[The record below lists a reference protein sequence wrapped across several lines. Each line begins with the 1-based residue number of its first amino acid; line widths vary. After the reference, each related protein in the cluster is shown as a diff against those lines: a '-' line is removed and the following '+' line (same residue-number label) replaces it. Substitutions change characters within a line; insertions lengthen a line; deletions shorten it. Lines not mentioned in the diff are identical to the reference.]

1 MIEERQSFLREVD
14 VCVAALRDVLGES
27 LPNSSQLVA
36 AQNSLKSFNL
46 LAGAADTDSFQLIGQ
61 QLENIFDRFISETT
75 VPTPLEHETIELA
88 VDWLE
93 QLATLYA
100 EAIPEPRTLVSELIY
115 TFDLVERSQGAV
127 SLAALMAGVEE
138 EPDLFVDDPEI
149 SVADCHEAE
158 RCDPFNDDPGFGLEF
173 DLLQRTLNRL
183 PAEGGVT
190 VDPFGDDP
198 RLSEESVTEV
208 AEGVDPPYDVFAD
221 DPPLSE
227 APK

>member
-1 MIEERQSFLREVD
+1 MIEERQPFLREFD

-27 LPNSSQLVA
+27 FPSPSQLVA

-46 LAGAADTDSFQLIGQ
+46 PAGVVETDSFQLIGQ
-61 QLENIFDRFISETT
+61 RLENIFNRFVSETT

-127 SLAALMAGVEE
+127 SLSALMTGVEDK
-138 EPDLFVDDPEI
+138 PDLFIDDPEI
-149 SVADCHEAE
+149 SVADCHAAE
-158 RCDPFNDDPGFGLEF
+158 CCDPFDDDPGFGLEF
-173 DLLQRTLNRL
+173 DLLQRTLNRP

-190 VDPFGDDP
+190 ADPFGDDP
-198 RLSEESVTEV
+198 ILSGEAVTEV
-208 AEGVDPPYDVFAD
+208 AERVDPPYDVFAD

-227 APK
+227 QPE